1 MKCESVKHLHGQSSR
16 YSFGGCEHEAEHYVI
31 VLGIPPHR
39 VYRLCTECKNRHAA
53 GNTLLYVLTEEEM
66 IIKDIIE

>member
-1 MKCESVKHLHGQSSR
+1 MKCESAKHYQSSR
-16 YSFGGCEHEAEHYVI
+16 YHEAEHYVI